1 MSNTSLQL
9 APPDRA
15 TQLLRL
21 RRTMWTAFILAAVGV
36 FGFALPLG
44 FDPDTLN
51 MDGRSGF
58 AAVLSLVHFA
68 GPIGCGALVYGSVR
82 LWRLGAL
89 QFQLRTL
96 LFATT
101 VLGLL
106 LSMALGNI
114 RGLDSVLGWP
124 GILTWLF
131 VPVATSGYLAAS
143 IYVNWPCL
151 AKTG

>member
-1 MSNTSLQL
+1 M
-9 APPDRA
+9 
-15 TQLLRL
+15 
-21 RRTMWTAFILAAVGV
+21 
-36 FGFALPLG
+36 
-44 FDPDTLN
+44 
-51 MDGRSGF
+51 
-58 AAVLSLVHFA
+58 
-68 GPIGCGALVYGSVR
+68 YGSVR

-106 LSMALGNI
+106 LSIAIGNI
-114 RGLDSVLGWP
+114 RGLDNVLGWP
-124 GILTWLF
+124 AILTWLF